1 MKTQNR
7 RLMGHGMLLFLPGL
21 ITAFWPYCPED
32 GRGSFLES
40 VLRIKR
46 YCDLL
51 SLASGV
57 SES

>member
-7 RLMGHGMLLFLPGL
+7 RLMGHGMLLFLLGL
-21 ITAFWPYCPED
+21 ITGFWPYCPED

-40 VLRIKR
+40 VPRIKR
-46 YCDLL
+46 YSDLL